1 MNGAASGALLSVRDL
16 AVTFDTYGR
25 TAQVLDGV
33 SLDVPARRH
42 VALVGESGCGKS
54 VTMRAI
60 MGLLREPPARVT
72 AGEIIFEGH
81 DLLRL
86 KPRARMG
93 LCGTAMSMVFQ
104 DPMTSLNPVFTIG
117 DQMRAILAHADRRLG
132 RRRSRAERHARIIAV
147 LGQVRMPDPER
158 IARAWPIM
166 LSGGMRQRVLI
177 AMALLNEPRLLIADE
192 PGTALDV
199 TTQAQ
204 ILRLLRELVQARG
217 LALLMI
223 THNLG
228 VVREAAD
235 YVHVMYA
242 GAVVEAAPAAA
253 LFAAPRHPYTRAL
266 LDCVPMLSGG
276 GRFRGIDGAPPDYTS
291 PPPGCRFAP
300 RCAAAMPRCR
310 TAPPAFPVGP
320 DHRAACWLVEAA

>member
-1 MNGAASGALLSVRDL
+1 MSADPLLSVRSL
-16 AVTFDTYGR
+16 SVEFSSYGR
-25 TAQVLDGV
+25 RLQVLRDV
-33 SLDVPARRH
+33 SLDVPAHRH

-54 VTMRAI
+54 VTMRAV
-60 MGLLREPPARVT
+60 MGILPTPPARIVSG
-72 AGEIIFEGH
+72 AILFDGR

-86 KPRARMG
+86 NPREREALR
-93 LCGTAMSMVFQ
+93 GTAMSMVFQ

-117 DQMRAILAHADRRLG
+117 DQMGTILKYADRRLG
-132 RRRSRAERHARIIAV
+132 RARNRTERLARVHEV
-147 LGQVRMPDPER
+147 LSQVRMPDPER
-158 IARAWPIM
+158 IARSYPIQ

-177 AMALLNEPRLLIADE
+177 AMALLSEPRLLIADE

-204 ILRLLRELVQARG
+204 ILKLMRDLVDDRG

-235 YVHVMYA
+235 TVYVMYA
-242 GAVVEAAPAAA
+242 GSVVEHAPTAE
-253 LFAAPRHPYTRAL
+253 LFARPRHPYTRAL
-266 LDCVPMLSGG
+266 IDCVPKLSGDAT
-276 GRFRGIDGAPPDYTS
+276 FRGIDGSLPDYAA

-300 RCAAAMPRCR
+300 RCPLAIAACGR
-310 TAPPAFPVGP
+310 PPEVKTVGA
-320 DHRAACWLVEAA
+320 DHHAACWRLEEAA